1 MSVRADKRR
10 GKVLVFQTN
19 LILIFCVSKWI
30 SHSFI
35 DLIRLPFPNWMHND
49 IWIIDVEVVCRI
61 LCHVVTQDGFQ
72 HM

>member
-1 MSVRADKRR
+1 MSVRADKSVCKIRDYQRR

-35 DLIRLPFPNWMHND
+35 DLIRLPFPN
-49 IWIIDVEVVCRI
+49 
-61 LCHVVTQDGFQ
+61 
-72 HM
+72 